1 MLTKIY
7 WLLFI
12 ATLLVYQFTSAPVHA
27 QNQTGTLLGGQV
39 TSQEEGPM
47 EGVVISA
54 RGDGSTITI
63 SVMSDNLGHFSFP
76 GNRLGPGH
84 YILKIRAVGYDLE
97 GPSVIDVGAEKTTKV
112 DLKLRKTKN
121 IVPQMTNA
129 EWLLSIPG
137 TDEQKAFL
145 LNCVS
150 CHSLERV
157 VRSTHDA
164 DEFTQVIWR
173 MMGYAQVSQPVK
185 PQRRMDPNRAGVP
198 EQYRKQAEYLA
209 TINLSSVP
217 QWEYPLKTLPRPT
230 GRATHVIVTEYSL
243 PRPTTMPHD
252 VIVDEHGT
260 VWYADF
266 GEQYF
271 GKLDPQTGKVTE
283 WPVPTLKPGFP
294 VGLLDVEEDK
304 DGNFWMGMMFQAAL
318 AKFDP
323 KTEKFQTYSVPSEL
337 NDLQTQLSM
346 VSTKQGVDGKI
357 WTDNAGPHDIYR
369 LDLETGKYEVFHPL
383 KELPGNGPYSLYG
396 LDADSHNNVYF
407 TEFQTNYIG
416 RIDAKTKEVKFF
428 QTPTLHSRPRRV
440 SMDPRDRLW
449 IGEFQGNRVA
459 MFDTNTEKFKEW
471 LMPTPWTAPYY
482 VTWDKNG
489 EIWTGGM
496 TTDRVVRLDPK
507 TGQCI
512 DYLMPKDTNIRRVF
526 VDSKTTPVT
535 FWTGSNHGD
544 AIVKV
549 EPLD

>member
-1 MLTKIY
+1 
-7 WLLFI
+7 
-12 ATLLVYQFTSAPVHA
+12 
-27 QNQTGTLLGGQV
+27 
-39 TSQEEGPM
+39 M

-54 RGDGSTITI
+54 KGDGSTITV
-63 SVMSDNLGHFSFP
+63 SVMSDRQGRYSFP

-84 YILKIRAVGYDLE
+84 YTLKIRAVGYDLV
-97 GPSVIDVGAEKTTKV
+97 GPSALDLAADKTTTA

-121 IVPQMTNA
+121 IVPQLTNA

-137 TDEQKAFL
+137 TGEQKAFL

-150 CHSLERV
+150 CHTLERV
-157 VRSTHDA
+157 VRSTHNA

-173 MMGYAQVSQPVK
+173 MMGYAQVSLPIK
-185 PQRRMDPNRAGVP
+185 PQRRMDQSRAGIP
-198 EQYRKQAEYLA
+198 EQYREQAEYLA

-217 QWEYPLKTLPRPT
+217 QWEYPLKTFPRPT
-230 GRATHVIVTEYSL
+230 GRATHVIVTEYGL

-252 VIVDEHGT
+252 VIMDEHGM

-266 GEQYF
+266 GEQYL

-283 WPVPTLKPGFP
+283 WPVPTLKPGYP
-294 VGLLDVEEDK
+294 VGLLDLEEDK
-304 DGNFWMGMMFQAAL
+304 DGKFWIGMMFQAAL
-318 AKFDP
+318 TKFDP
-323 KTEKFQTYSVPSEL
+323 KTEKFQTYTIPPEL
-337 NDLQTQLSM
+337 NDLQAQLSM
-346 VSTKQGVDGKI
+346 VSTKQYVDGKI

-369 LDLETGKYEVFHPL
+369 LDLESGKYETFHPL
-383 KELPGNGPYSLYG
+383 NELPGKGPFSIYG

-407 TEFQTNYIG
+407 SEFQTNYIG
-416 RIDAKTKEVKFF
+416 RIDAKTKEVKFY

-440 SMDPRDRLW
+440 AMDPQDRLW
-449 IGEFQGNRVA
+449 IGEFQGNRIA
-459 MFDTNTEKFKEW
+459 MFDTNTEKFTEW

-496 TTDRVVRLDPK
+496 TTDRVVRLDTK
-507 TGQCI
+507 TGQCVE
-512 DYLMPKDTNIRRVF
+512 YLMPSDTNIRRVF
-526 VDSKTTPVT
+526 VDNKTAPVT